1 MQMESNTYGKLTI
14 GRMILAG
21 LSGIIVV
28 EIYAAIMQR
37 QFQNTDNKTGKGFAV
52 LGIYLF
58 VVVYCEFLL
67 LSKYSNLQEQ
77 GPTAVWLTDVL
88 RRRHA
93 EQHDM
98 AIWSRD
104 PPYCVAKQ
112 GHGTRCS
119 ISLYCE
125 CGK

>member
-1 MQMESNTYGKLTI
+1 
-14 GRMILAG
+14 MILAG

-58 VVVYCEFLL
+58 VVVYCELL
-67 LSKYSNLQEQ
+67 LLLKYTNLQEQ
-77 GPTAVWLTDVL
+77 GRTAKWLADIL

-112 GHGTRCS
+112 GHGTCCS